1 MKSIEN
7 HNPILTFSYF
17 LAVTLPVMFS
27 MNPVMLMLSLAGA
40 LALFFVKNGIK
51 NARSHLLFFAL
62 FLVIAFANP
71 LFQHNGV
78 TVLFVLNG
86 NPITWEAIFYGI
98 MAGLMT
104 VSVLYWFRLLS
115 QMMTS
120 DKYLYI
126 FGRFSAKLAL
136 LLSMALRY
144 VPLFGKRMKA
154 IRMSQK
160 AIGLYRDGTLIDKIR
175 GEVRIFSI
183 MVTWALENG
192 IHTADSMEAR
202 GYGIGKRTSFAIFR
216 FHLSDGILLSMILVL
231 LGMTLAGLATG
242 AVDFV
247 FYPAIIPHEA
257 SVFAVVIYT
266 AYGILALLPTIL
278 EMEERIKWHFLRSKI

>member
-17 LAVTLPVMFS
+17 LAVTLPAMFS

-62 FLVIAFANP
+62 FLVIAFVNP

>member
-1 MKSIEN
+1 MNSIEN
-7 HNPILTFSYF
+7 QNPILTFSYF
-17 LAVTLPVMFS
+17 LAVTLPAMFS
-27 MNPVMLMLSLAGA
+27 MNPIMLMLSLAGA
-40 LALFFVKNGIK
+40 LALFFVKNGVK

-62 FLVIAFANP
+62 FLVIALVNP

-86 NPITWEAIFYGI
+86 NPVTWEAVFYGI

-160 AIGLYRDGTLIDKIR
+160 ALGLYKDGTLIDKIR

-192 IHTADSMEAR
+192 I
-202 GYGIGKRTSFAIFR
+202 FR
-216 FHLSDGILLSMILVL
+216 FHASDGILLAMILLL
-231 LGMTLAGLATG
+231 LGMTLSGLAAG

-247 FYPAIIPHEA
+247 FYPAIIPHE
-257 SVFAVVIYT
+257 SSIFAVLTYT
-266 AYGILALLPTIL
+266 AYGILACLPTAL

>member
-17 LAVTLPVMFS
+17 LAVTLPAMFS

-62 FLVIAFANP
+62 FLVIVFANP

-231 LGMTLAGLATG
+231 FGMTLAGLATG

-278 EMEERIKWHFLRSKI
+278 EMEERIKWHCLRSKI

>member
-62 FLVIAFANP
+62 FLVIAFVNP

-278 EMEERIKWHFLRSKI
+278 EMEERIKWHCLRSKI

>member
-1 MKSIEN
+1 MNSIEN
-7 HNPILTFSYF
+7 QNPILTFSYF
-17 LAVTLPVMFS
+17 LAVTLPAMFS
-27 MNPVMLMLSLAGA
+27 MNPIMLMLSLAGA
-40 LALFFVKNGIK
+40 LALFFVKNGVK

-62 FLVIAFANP
+62 FLVIALVNP

-278 EMEERIKWHFLRSKI
+278 EMEERIKWHCLRSKI